1 MKDECFHRFL
11 VMKSCTAKVPPRKK
25 KKKEKK
31 KKLGMWAEPSSNT
44 STKFI

>member
-25 KKKEKK
+25 EKKKE
-31 KKLGMWAEPSSNT
+31 KLGMWAEPSSNT